1 MNKKIFI
8 VLTGILAILL
18 LCGTFFDLQISQALY
33 NPENLFA
40 QFFYWFGQAPGMLL
54 VSFGFM
60 LILMARPKNI
70 KWLSILLLLICGV
83 CSFIYAALPLS
94 IGTYYM
100 GCGLS
105 GRIAVLAVAVI
116 LYLLMLSGAKKIAE
130 MNDPQTL
137 IRIALTFILL
147 YFVVGKILSFAKN
160 LWGRP
165 RFYSILD
172 DFTRFSPWYRLLGNP
187 LDDTFKSFPS
197 GHASEGAMLIGIIL
211 LGKMVPA
218 LKKRSS
224 LLYGIAFA
232 WVLCVMTARI
242 SAGAHFLSDV
252 TVGTFITFLIFFLL
266 SALLVKDRQAEK
278 TEFGKEISQ

>member
-130 MNDPQTL
+130 MNE
-137 IRIALTFILL
+137 
-147 YFVVGKILSFAKN
+147 
-160 LWGRP
+160 
-165 RFYSILD
+165 
-172 DFTRFSPWYRLLGNP
+172 
-187 LDDTFKSFPS
+187 PS
-197 GHASEGAMLIGIIL
+197 L
-211 LGKMVPA
+211 
-218 LKKRSS
+218 
-224 LLYGIAFA
+224 
-232 WVLCVMTARI
+232 
-242 SAGAHFLSDV
+242 
-252 TVGTFITFLIFFLL
+252 
-266 SALLVKDRQAEK
+266 
-278 TEFGKEISQ
+278 

>member
-1 MNKKIFI
+1 M
-8 VLTGILAILL
+8 
-18 LCGTFFDLQISQALY
+18 C
-33 NPENLFA
+33 
-40 QFFYWFGQAPGMLL
+40 
-54 VSFGFM
+54 
-60 LILMARPKNI
+60 
-70 KWLSILLLLICGV
+70 
-83 CSFIYAALPLS
+83 
-94 IGTYYM
+94 
-100 GCGLS
+100 
-105 GRIAVLAVAVI
+105 
-116 LYLLMLSGAKKIAE
+116 
-130 MNDPQTL
+130 
-137 IRIALTFILL
+137 IRD
-147 YFVVGKILSFAKN
+147 S
-160 LWGRP
+160 
-165 RFYSILD
+165 
-172 DFTRFSPWYRLLGNP
+172 LLGNP

-242 SAGAHFLSDV
+242 IAGAHFLSDV